1 MKKLL
6 TLALG
11 VVVLAAFTGLSA
23 AQERKSG
30 PKSSAQEQKA
40 GKKPVEP
47 AAIPP
52 ADTLTISPDPKVLSR
67 KGCAVIARPW
77 YSGNPKFTY
86 SNHYVRFV
94 KVPGGQVLFS
104 GKTNAKGIL
113 PWGVPNNTT
122 IRAEDYGLAP
132 DPAWVPNGPPI
143 LTSTDYACGGPL
155 EKE

>member
-6 TLALG
+6 TLAVG
-11 VVVLAAFTGLSA
+11 AVVLATFTGLSV
-23 AQERKSG
+23 AQERKAG

-52 ADTLTISPDPKVLSR
+52 ADTLTVSSDPNVVSY
-67 KGCAVIARPW
+67 KGCPVIARPW
-77 YSGNPKFTY
+77 NKSNPKWTY
-86 SNHYVRFV
+86 AGQPLKFV

-113 PWGVPNNTT
+113 PWTVPNNTT
-122 IRAEDYGLAP
+122 VRAESPGM
-132 DPAWVPNGPPI
+132 PNKPPLLI
-143 LTSTDYACGGPL
+143 SNDFACG
-155 EKE
+155 EKYPSK